1 VSNLTTKEEKVKE
14 VTLSLGKK
22 ANMNSEFIEKMIQ
35 AKKLECEAL
44 LSLLPESQKGHVE
57 VIEKEI
63 SAMVKEC
70 AAAGVSATVDTLSK
84 IANELAAE
92 TTSPPKTASKN
103 SKKTVKKVDIE

>member
-1 VSNLTTKEEKVKE
+1 
-14 VTLSLGKK
+14 
-22 ANMNSEFIEKMIQ
+22 MNSEFIEKMIQ

-44 LSLLPESQKGHVE
+44 LSLLPESQQGHVE

-70 AAAGVSATVDTLSK
+70 AAAGVSATVGTLSK
-84 IANELAAE
+84 IANVLAAE
-92 TTSPPKTASKN
+92 TTGPKKSSKED